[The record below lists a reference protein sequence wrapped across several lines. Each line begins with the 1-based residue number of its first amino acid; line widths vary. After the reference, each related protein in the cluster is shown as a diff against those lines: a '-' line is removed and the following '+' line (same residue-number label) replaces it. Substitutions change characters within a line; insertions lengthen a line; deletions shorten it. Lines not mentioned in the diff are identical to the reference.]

1 MNVREEAL
9 IIDFEFKFVTV
20 ATNEMLAKI
29 SALGDRATLMARECD
44 PCSKECDGCGYCDD
58 QIHRRWHMRSMKLL
72 NAEGDHATALLLA
85 NVLPESSI
93 WDVVDT
99 LKEPGVR
106 SRFFCG
112 ITG

>member
-1 MNVREEAL
+1 
-9 IIDFEFKFVTV
+9 
-20 ATNEMLAKI
+20 
-29 SALGDRATLMARECD
+29 
-44 PCSKECDGCGYCDD
+44 
-58 QIHRRWHMRSMKLL
+58 MKLL